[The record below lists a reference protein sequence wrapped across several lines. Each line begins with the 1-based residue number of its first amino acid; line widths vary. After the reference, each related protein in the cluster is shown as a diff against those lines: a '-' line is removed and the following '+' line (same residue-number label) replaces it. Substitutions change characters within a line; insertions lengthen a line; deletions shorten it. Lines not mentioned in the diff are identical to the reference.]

1 MIIQFHYLRNLIF
14 YFAHTKLIFFMVV
27 VWPKHAK
34 EPFQGEAPFTPSG
47 RSVRLIEGNKRHI
60 EHWDAQMI
68 LLIED
73 VPFLLHKT

>member
-1 MIIQFHYLRNLIF
+1 
-14 YFAHTKLIFFMVV
+14 MVV
-27 VWPKHAK
+27 VWTKHAK